1 MISIVRVLV
10 KLRTIIRNLLHIV
23 SMLALLFPLL
33 TGCEDEEMRH
43 QRQHVASMQKEVT
56 TASRELVAADANA
69 RKGWVEAQQSF
80 EQTRSSIVQQQTD
93 VQKGLD
99 RLEAERRDI
108 ASERVTD
115 SLMTGTIDSIG
126 TIVAC
131 LVPLLLLGW
140 LMQRFW
146 QTETVPEIDELIV
159 ANAYGPQSA
168 PVSTVVKQFPP
179 DVEDC
184 DSWVPDL

>member
-93 VQKGLD
+93 ARKTVRSRSQGRRPAKKQMRQEVEFRLKSVVERPIGRTGHARPVARRRRSVMMCGFALSEPIAHHLSAVPHAVQGPEVAVAAP
-99 RLEAERRDI
+99 LEAHAPMD
-108 ASERVTD
+108 
-115 SLMTGTIDSIG
+115 
-126 TIVAC
+126 
-131 LVPLLLLGW
+131 LG
-140 LMQRFW
+140 
-146 QTETVPEIDELIV
+146 
-159 ANAYGPQSA
+159 
-168 PVSTVVKQFPP
+168 
-179 DVEDC
+179 
-184 DSWVPDL
+184 